1 MINDLVM
8 NEKHDFDTPQMPFA
22 SSIGSTE
29 YESEQTQFEFTAAL
43 MKLDRF
49 IGLTSDEIKALD
61 DWSDKTSEEPINFE

>member
-1 MINDLVM
+1 MS
-8 NEKHDFDTPQMPFA
+8 EKHDFDTPQLPFVP
-22 SSIGSTE
+22 SIA

-61 DWSDKTSEEPINFE
+61 DWIDITSEEPITFE